1 MNSAKNLEEIITRR
15 GLKMPAP
22 PRAVGQYR
30 PVVVS
35 GGIVFL
41 SGQISRQADGN
52 LITGRLGKDLTLEQG
67 RRAAEW
73 ATLQAVSILQS
84 EIGLEKVG
92 QILRLVGYVQSADN
106 FYAQSD
112 VMNGASELLVEI
124 FGESGCHARSSIG
137 VTSLPLNAA
146 VELELTI
153 EVPS

>member
-22 PRAVGQYR
+22 PKAVGQYR
-30 PVVVS
+30 PIILS
-35 GGIVFL
+35 EGIAFL

-52 LITGRLGKDLTLEQG
+52 LITGKLGKDLTIEQG

-73 ATLQAVSILQS
+73 AALPAVSIIQS

-112 VMNGASELLVEI
+112 VMNGASELLIEI
-124 FGESGCHARSSIG
+124 FGEPGRHARSSVG
-137 VTSLPLNAA
+137 VASLPLNAA
-146 VELELTI
+146 VEIELTVKI
-153 EVPS
+153 Q